1 MEITEWLKDKHKDY
15 ETGVKLY
22 AESSAVKTRTLATL
36 QRGKN
41 PRNLAVLIKE
51 LRQLS
56 KKKAPQPPKGEHK
69 TIPASKS
76 KKPQSVLQPE
86 KENLIQKSSQQYFQ
100 KVKYG
105 DLPAELRPRFKR
117 IREVWFQM
125 CDLKFELNDVPVKKE
140 KEALQLELQ
149 IEALDE
155 EKEMIWKEIDH
166 WKLHKSILPTKTE
179 EDFTGLTGQQ
189 LYLKKANLVNYINKK
204 NKRID
209 SWENNLD
216 KETRKEERLKINQQ
230 INRTKKAVHRHQ
242 LDLKKIEELL

>member
-1 MEITEWLKDKHKDY
+1 MEIKEWLQDKHKDY

-56 KKKAPQPPKGEHK
+56 KSRKPAAPVAKKPEPIKKAPAVK
-69 TIPASKS
+69 TAAHPD
-76 KKPQSVLQPE
+76 
-86 KENLIQKSSQQYFQ
+86 KETLIQKSSQSYFQ

-117 IREVWFQM
+117 IREVWFEM
-125 CDLKFELNDVPVKKE
+125 CDLKFELNAVPPE
-140 KEALQLELQ
+140 KEIKALELILK
-149 IEALDE
+149 IELLDQ

-166 WKLHKSILPTKTE
+166 WKIHKSLLPTKTE
-179 EDFTGLTGQQ
+179 EDFSSLTGQQ
-189 LYLKKANLVNYINKK
+189 LYLKKVNLVNYINKK

>member
-56 KKKAPQPPKGEHK
+56 KKKGYQPPKGEQK

-86 KENLIQKSSQQYFQ
+86 KEELIQKSSQSYFQ

-117 IREVWFQM
+117 IREVWFEM
-125 CDLKFELNDVPVKKE
+125 CDLKFDLNAIPADKE
-140 KEALQLELQ
+140 NQALEIILQ

-155 EKEMIWKEIDH
+155 EKEMIWREIDH
-166 WKLHKSILPTKTE
+166 WKLHKTILPTKTE

-204 NKRID
+204 QKRIEA
-209 SWENNLD
+209 WENAIKKED
-216 KETRKEERLKINQQ
+216 KQERLKVEQQ